1 MFSESVLVRIF
12 VPRLGE
18 RTTLRIGLACFALQ
32 VRRHRRTNT
41 PPPLGRCPTTARST
55 NRKPP
60 RLYEPPRTR
69 EPSVAHA
76 RPPRR
81 ACGGRRP
88 RFVAHSAAVS
98 FALPP
103 SAVCRP
109 PRRRRRR
116 SAQTALLAVAHS
128 RAMVFLSVVPSLGSN
143 LVYPSIMSLVS
154 RSVSAEMQGEAQGAV
169 NGVKAVTEGIG
180 PLGFAFLL
188 SLFEVVF
195 LSNAERTHTTCRPC
209 PPRAR
214 TCAADRTPPPP
225 SDVSFSPPRATLC
238 ARKGEV
244 ERRIAR
250 GGGECSSTG
259 LPPPILRLRRLTFV
273 ASSVCGV
280 RCGLRRRG
288 GRGVV
293 VSSIVCGSSQP
304 ATSNDLPLRP
314 PFPRP
319 ETVAP
324 AVARARARARAA
336 AAARTRARTRRCP
349 ARRTSSRAGSCSS
362 RSRSRTRSVEMA
374 SHLRIATLTGS

>member
-1 MFSESVLVRIF
+1 
-12 VPRLGE
+12 
-18 RTTLRIGLACFALQ
+18 
-32 VRRHRRTNT
+32 
-41 PPPLGRCPTTARST
+41 
-55 NRKPP
+55 
-60 RLYEPPRTR
+60 
-69 EPSVAHA
+69 
-76 RPPRR
+76 
-81 ACGGRRP
+81 
-88 RFVAHSAAVS
+88 
-98 FALPP
+98 
-103 SAVCRP
+103 
-109 PRRRRRR
+109 
-116 SAQTALLAVAHS
+116 
-128 RAMVFLSVVPSLGSN
+128 MVFLSVVPSLGSN

-195 LSNAERTHTTCRPC
+195 LSNAEHTHTTCRPC

-238 ARKGEV
+238 AREGEV

-259 LPPPILRLRRLTFV
+259 LPPPIIRLRRLTFV

-293 VSSIVCGSSQP
+293 SSIVRGSSQP
-304 ATSNDLPLRP
+304 ATLFAP
-314 PFPRP
+314 PSH
-319 ETVAP
+319 AP
-324 AVARARARARAA
+324 KPTRLLSHARARARAPPPPRARA
-336 AAARTRARTRRCP
+336 RELAAARRAVPRRERDRARRARALVP
-349 ARRTSSRAGSCSS
+349 SRSRWRRTSGLPR
-362 RSRSRTRSVEMA
+362 
-374 SHLRIATLTGS
+374 